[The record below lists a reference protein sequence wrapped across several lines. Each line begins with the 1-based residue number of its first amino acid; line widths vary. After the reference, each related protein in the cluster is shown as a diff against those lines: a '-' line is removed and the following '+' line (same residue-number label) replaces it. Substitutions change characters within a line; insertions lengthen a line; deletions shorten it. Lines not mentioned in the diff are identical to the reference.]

1 MPVKQIDIEEFLKLS
16 QEHPIFDVRS
26 PSEFSHAHIPGA
38 FSLPLFT
45 DEQRK
50 IIGTAY
56 KQQSRHVAVDHGLHY
71 FSDRMKMIP
80 GEALTILNNWKQE
93 SNSRS
98 FSSSSPSGVGGPR
111 FLVHC
116 WRGGM
121 RSEAVAWLL
130 SLYGYSVYTLKGGY
144 KAFRN
149 FALQQFEK
157 EHQIN
162 ILGGYTGSGKTEILK
177 EMQRQDKPV
186 IDLEK
191 LACHKGSAFG
201 DLGEAPQPTQE
212 MFENLLAIE
221 LFKINVT
228 EEKRVTNR
236 NEYTKIPEPGI
247 WIEDESRNIG
257 NVNIPAK
264 FWEQM
269 RQGKLHF
276 LEIPFDSRL
285 DFITSVYGSFKKSD
299 LINSVVKIQ
308 KKLGGMETKN
318 AINFFLENNP
328 KESFRILLQHYDKL
342 YRRSLQKRE
351 NLESILRNIEC
362 ESVTFRNADKLHSN
376 NMSNLVTK

>member
-1 MPVKQIDIEEFLKLS
+1 MPVKQIDIEQFLKLS
-16 QEHPIFDVRS
+16 QETPIFDVRS

-56 KQQSRHVAVDHGLHY
+56 KQQSRQIAVDHGLHY
-71 FSDRMKMIP
+71 FSERMKIIP
-80 GEALTILNNWKQE
+80 GEALAILNNWRKQNK
-93 SNSRS
+93 NSLP
-98 FSSSSPSGVGGPR
+98 SSYSAGDKQVT

-130 SLYGYSVYTLKGGY
+130 SLYGHSVYTLKGGY

-177 EMQRQDKPV
+177 EMQREGNPV

-201 DLGEAPQPTQE
+201 DLGEASQPTQE

-221 LFKINVT
+221 LLKINTT
-228 EEKRVTNR
+228 EEKEAANSNGHTKNR
-236 NEYTKIPEPGI
+236 DAGI

-257 NVNIPAK
+257 SLTIPGK

-269 RQGKLHF
+269 RRGKLHF

-285 DFITSVYGSFKKSD
+285 DFITAVYGSFKKSD
-299 LINSVVKIQ
+299 LINAVVKIQ

-342 YRRSLQKRE
+342 YKKSLHKRE
-351 NLESILRNIEC
+351 DLESILINIEC
-362 ESVTFRNADKLHSN
+362 ESVTFRNADKLHSA
-376 NMSNLVTK
+376 NMYNPANK

>member
-1 MPVKQIDIEEFLKLS
+1 MPVKQIDIKQFLKLS
-16 QEHPIFDVRS
+16 QESPIFDVRS

-38 FSLPLFT
+38 FSLSLFT

-56 KQQSRHVAVDHGLHY
+56 KQQSRQIAVDQGIHY
-71 FSDRMKMIP
+71 FSERMKTIR
-80 GEALTILNNWKQE
+80 GEALHIIQNWRKE
-93 SNSRS
+93 NKNTSS
-98 FSSSSPSGVGGPR
+98 FLSDR
-111 FLVHC
+111 DTCFLIHC

-144 KAFRN
+144 KTFRN

-201 DLGEAPQPTQE
+201 NLGEAPQPTQE
-212 MFENLLAIE
+212 MFENLLAVE
-221 LFKINVT
+221 LFRINT
-228 EEKRVTNR
+228 KEENEDTNS
-236 NEYTKIPEPGI
+236 NGHAHEATI

-257 NVNIPAK
+257 RLTIPGK

-276 LEIPFDSRL
+276 LKIPFDSRL

-299 LINSVVKIQ
+299 LISGVVKIQ

-318 AINFFLENNP
+318 AINFFLENNS

-342 YRRSLQKRE
+342 YIRSLQKRE
-351 NLESILRNIEC
+351 NLENILINIEC
-362 ESVTFRNADKLHSN
+362 ESVSFRNADKLHSN
-376 NMSNLVTK
+376 NMPNLVTK